1 MTMLRRLFFV
11 VLGVSFLLP
20 ALAEK
25 DPMKYGKVSK
35 EELEMTVYPADSSAS
50 AVILCNYGYFDA
62 RQLQF
67 VHVKRIKI
75 LKEEGKG
82 FASFS
87 VPAAEKT
94 NVRGQVVNLENGV
107 PVVTK
112 LSKSG
117 IYIENVVGDV
127 YRARVAMPNVKV
139 GSVIDVEFYYTGLPS
154 YWEFQSRIPVKWSEL
169 VLEPTIYFTLQ
180 KNFVGYVPLSIA
192 SEDRWVAKDVPAFHP
207 EPYIDNPENYM
218 TRFNIEIS
226 AVSIPGTYYKNY
238 STSWENVAK
247 SLRESDDFGR
257 RLSDY
262 FNMYLNDMKK
272 EVQATAK
279 TPVEQMKKAFE
290 LIKTIKW
297 DKTSTIWV
305 SNDGLSSVFKKKYG
319 NSAEINLNLIILLR
333 KLDINANPIVL
344 STRDNGLLPPFT
356 ASRDKLN
363 YVVAQA
369 EIDGQTYILDATEEF
384 LPVNMLPERA
394 INGRG
399 LLITKQ
405 GYSFSEFA
413 PQQKERVINL
423 LNLKLSADGKI
434 SGDWKSV
441 NYDYAAFLK
450 KNERKTFNSEE
461 EYLKSVENDN
471 VGLSVEDYHQ
481 KGIDSTDT
489 NVEEAFNIVWKNK
502 MTQIGDQLF
511 LNPFLIDRTDENP
524 FKLENR
530 QYPVNFTTSKDY
542 KYIINITIPDGY
554 KVEQLPK
561 SVKISM
567 PENTASY
574 QLQAMTN
581 ENVVQLSMKMNINK
595 PVFLMTEYEMLRSF
609 FDEIVKKEAETLILK
624 KI

>member
-1 MTMLRRLFFV
+1 
-11 VLGVSFLLP
+11 
-20 ALAEK
+20 
-25 DPMKYGKVSK
+25 
-35 EELEMTVYPADSSAS
+35 
-50 AVILCNYGYFDA
+50 
-62 RQLQF
+62 
-67 VHVKRIKI
+67 
-75 LKEEGKG
+75 
-82 FASFS
+82 
-87 VPAAEKT
+87 
-94 NVRGQVVNLENGV
+94 
-107 PVVTK
+107 
-112 LSKSG
+112 
-117 IYIENVVGDV
+117 
-127 YRARVAMPNVKV
+127 
-139 GSVIDVEFYYTGLPS
+139 
-154 YWEFQSRIPVKWSEL
+154 
-169 VLEPTIYFTLQ
+169 
-180 KNFVGYVPLSIA
+180 
-192 SEDRWVAKDVPAFHP
+192 
-207 EPYIDNPENYM
+207 
-218 TRFNIEIS
+218 
-226 AVSIPGTYYKNY
+226 
-238 STSWENVAK
+238 
-247 SLRESDDFGR
+247 
-257 RLSDY
+257 
-262 FNMYLNDMKK
+262 
-272 EVQATAK
+272 
-279 TPVEQMKKAFE
+279 MKKAFE